1 MMAEVLVFAA
11 DYLRDLGR
19 RLFAAGGAPADE
31 AAMVADELVEA
42 SLMGLDSHG
51 VMRFKQYLDAA
62 AEGSIRPGAPTSILK
77 ESPTTALVD
86 CGFNFGPVSAARMT
100 QIAARKAKV
109 SNLACVV
116 SRNSHHV
123 GRLGSY
129 VQKLAAEGLIG
140 LATAN
145 SSKHGHFVAPWG
157 GSQGRLATN
166 PLAYAVPTSGDPIVL
181 DMSTSMIAEGKIRV
195 LLASEKSIPPGCVR
209 DAAGNPVTDPKDFY
223 GPPRG
228 TIQPLG
234 GELGYKGF
242 GLGLLVEILGAIL
255 AGQDSSLDLPYING
269 LCLVAIDPE
278 AFCGRDLFRSLADNL
293 CRYVTSCPPAPGFA
307 EVIVPGTLDFRT
319 RRRRLAEGIPLPE
332 TTWENIVECAHRLG
346 VSVSPPGVSG
356 LSP

>member
-1 MMAEVLVFAA
+1 M
-11 DYLRDLGR
+11 
-19 RLFAAGGAPADE
+19 
-31 AAMVADELVEA
+31 
-42 SLMGLDSHG
+42 
-51 VMRFKQYLDAA
+51 
-62 AEGSIRPGAPTSILK
+62 
-77 ESPTTALVD
+77 
-86 CGFNFGPVSAARMT
+86 
-100 QIAARKAKV
+100 
-109 SNLACVV
+109 ACVV

-140 LATAN
+140 LAFAN

-195 LLASEKSIPPGCVR
+195 LLAGEKPLPPGCVR
-209 DAAGNPVTDPKDFY
+209 DAAGNPATDPKDFY

-255 AGQDSSLDLPYING
+255 AGQDSSLDLPYVNG
-269 LCLVAIDPE
+269 LCLVGDQSGSFLSAAISS
-278 AFCGRDLFRSLADNL
+278 GRW
-293 CRYVTSCPPAPGFA
+293 P
-307 EVIVPGTLDFRT
+307 
-319 RRRRLAEGIPLPE
+319 
-332 TTWENIVECAHRLG
+332 TTCAAM
-346 VSVSPPGVSG
+346 
-356 LSP
+356 